1 MKLFKRVCCHVRD
14 KVKLRIINKT
24 QKVTWITNLLLMG
37 LLVTTPLS
45 MIAEADDEIDETIV
59 YGTLLFEGEIIG
71 SLGAFLASG
80 GIVNAIRALIHQQG
94 GGVEIDPCSPQGQA
108 LANNVCRSIGREK
121 AEVIQK
127 ACIIDKSED
136 WGITIHGNVDFGVGG
151 FGVNITPPNGV
162 DAGLKSCEVD
172 FNRAVSIV
180 NDNCDSGKLIREA
193 SCGN

>member
-14 KVKLRIINKT
+14 KVKLRIIN
-24 QKVTWITNLLLMG
+24 NLQQAFWLRKPIIISVLAIA
-37 LLVTTPLS
+37 PLPTFS
-45 MIAEADDEIDETIV
+45 AADDVNEVIV
-59 YGTLLFEGEIIG
+59 YGSNLRFEGEIIG